1 MVFHELLKGDL
12 SPELKQSLN
21 ITEDILALETPYAFP
36 LPGGMDVFSFKLS
49 IGTKAEWQKW
59 EEEIDTSAALPRDIF
74 ACQVIIFIIVC
85 SMG

>member
-1 MVFHELLKGDL
+1 MVFHELLKGDI

-21 ITEDILALETPYAFP
+21 ITEDILPLETPYAFP
-36 LPGGMDVFSFKLS
+36 LPAGMDVFSFKLA

-74 ACQVIIFIIVC
+74 ACQVIIHIVIC
-85 SMG
+85 SI